1 MYDNIGG
8 ISMKKVLVY
17 GLGLTGISSV
27 KTLEKE
33 GYEVYTYDK
42 NKKNVK
48 ELEGYKYSPISDLE
62 IDTIPYDFVV
72 KSPGIPPHDEIVK
85 RLSRKYE
92 IISDIEL
99 SYRLFPDAKIIS
111 ITGTNGKTS
120 TTSMV
125 THILNESGIKA
136 ISVGNIGEGILWQ
149 MATNKDAVFVCEL
162 SSFQLHN
169 VKNYKPKIA
178 TITNISEDHIDWHG
192 TFDDYIN
199 SKINISKNQDE
210 DDYIIINHEDEILQD
225 HKSSYKAKI
234 YEFSSKNEVER
245 GIFLKESTIY
255 LKDEKIEKLIDVD
268 DLLVIG
274 NHNYENIMAAS
285 LCAYLFG
292 IDISDIKNALKTFK
306 SIEHRLEYVDAISGV
321 KVYNDSKGT
330 NVDSS
335 VKAIESFNDPII
347 IIAGGYNK
355 HIDYSAYVK
364 AFKKKGKL
372 MVIMGETSDILAN
385 LCKEEG
391 VSYIKAKDMKEA
403 VDISFDHASDGDV
416 ILLSPASASWD
427 MYKNFEL
434 RGEDFKAKV
443 LEYKKRKIKWE

>member
-1 MYDNIGG
+1 
-8 ISMKKVLVY
+8 MKKVLVY

-85 RLSRKYE
+85 RLSSKYE

-99 SYRLFPDAKIIS
+99 SFRLFPDAKIIS

-162 SSFQLHN
+162 SSFQLHD
-169 VKNYKPKIA
+169 VKNYKSKIA
-178 TITNISEDHIDWHG
+178 TITNISEDHIDWHR
-192 TFDDYIN
+192 TFDDYID

-210 DDYIIINHEDEILQD
+210 DDYIIINHEDKILQD
-225 HKSSYKAKI
+225 HRASYKAKI

-292 IDISDIKNALKTFK
+292 IDISDIKKALKTFK
-306 SIEHRLEYVDAISGV
+306 SIEHRLEYVDTISGV

-364 AFKKKGKL
+364 TFKKRGKL

>member
-1 MYDNIGG
+1 
-8 ISMKKVLVY
+8 MKKVLVY
-17 GLGLTGISSV
+17 GLGLTGISTV

-62 IDTIPYDFVV
+62 IDTIPYEFVV
-72 KSPGIPPHDEIVK
+72 KSPGIPPHDEMVK
-85 RLSRKYE
+85 KLYRKYE

-99 SYRLFPDAKIIS
+99 SFRLFPDAKIIS

-162 SSFQLHN
+162 SSFQLHD

-192 TFDDYIN
+192 TFDDYIE
-199 SKINISKNQDE
+199 SKINISKNQDK
-210 DDYIIINHEDEILQD
+210 DDYIIINHEDKILQD
-225 HKSSYKAKI
+225 HRASYKAKI

-292 IDISDIKNALKTFK
+292 IDISDIKKALKTFK
-306 SIEHRLEYVDAISGV
+306 SIEHRLEYVDTISGV

-372 MVIMGETSDILAN
+372 MVIMGETFDILAN

-443 LEYKKRKIKWE
+443 LEYKKRKIK